1 MERVGLERILQKFS
15 RIEAQLGDPEVIADQ
30 SRYRELVKEY
40 SGMKPLAEAA
50 GEYLKLLDE
59 IQSVEEMLEETEDD
73 EMREFLESEL
83 ENYRAKLAALDET
96 LKKLLLPQDPN
107 DNRNAVVEIRAG
119 AGGEE
124 AALFARDLF
133 RMYVR
138 YAEKRGW
145 KVSVTESHETEL
157 GGFKEVVFLV
167 EGDGAYGRLKYE
179 SGVHRVQRIPVT
191 ESGGR
196 IHTSTASVVVLP
208 EAEEV
213 DDVEINPDE
222 LKIETFRAGGP
233 GGQHVNMTDSA
244 VRITH
249 LPTGIVVT
257 CQDERSQHKNRA
269 KAMRILR
276 ARLLDMRRKEKE
288 RELGEVR
295 RSYIGT
301 GDRSE
306 KIRTYNFPQ
315 NRVTDHR
322 IGLTIYN
329 LEAVLEGDLDLIIE
343 PILREEEKRKLEEME
358 NAENDLSGNRT

>member
-1 MERVGLERILQKFS
+1 MERTGLEKIIDKFA
-15 RIEAQLGDPEVIADQ
+15 RVEARLGDPKVISDQ
-30 SRYRELVKEY
+30 KQYREVVREY
-40 SGMKPLAEAA
+40 SQLKPIAEAA
-50 GEYLKLLDE
+50 AEYLKLLDE
-59 IQSVEEMLEETEDD
+59 IRSAEEMIEETDD
-73 EMREFLESEL
+73 AEMLDFLKEELKSYRERLAEL
-83 ENYRAKLAALDET
+83 DDT
-96 LKKLLLPQDPN
+96 LKRLLLPKDPN
-107 DNRNAVVEIRAG
+107 DSRNAVIEIRAG

-133 RMYVR
+133 KMYVR
-138 YAEKRGW
+138 YAESRGW
-145 KVSVTESHETEL
+145 KVSLTESHETEL

-213 DDVEINPDE
+213 DDIEIKPDE

-257 CQDERSQHKNRA
+257 CQDERSQHKNKA
-269 KAMRILR
+269 KAMRILK
-276 ARLLDMRRKEKE
+276 ARLLDMQRKQKE
-288 RELGEVR
+288 QELGRVR

-343 PILREEEKRKLEEME
+343 PILKEEERRKLEELE
-358 NAENDLSGNRT
+358 KAER

>member
-1 MERVGLERILQKFS
+1 MDRTKLESI
-15 RIEAQLGDPEVIADQ
+15 IEKARNLELLLSQPETLADQ
-30 SRYRELVKEY
+30 VKYRAVAAEYREIR
-40 SGMKPLAEAA
+40 PLAEAA
-50 GEYLKLLDE
+50 EHWLKIEHELESAREMLKEAESDAELREIVSAIEDE
-59 IQSVEEMLEETEDD
+59 IEQLEAQKAQI
-73 EMREFLESEL
+73 ESQ
-83 ENYRAKLAALDET
+83 
-96 LKKLLLPQDPN
+96 LKRLLLPKDPQDE
-107 DNRNAVVEIRAG
+107 RNAIVEIRAG

-133 RMYVR
+133 RMYFK

-145 KVSVTESHETEL
+145 KVSITDAHETEL
-157 GGFKEVVFLV
+157 GGFKEVVFIV
-167 EGDGAYGRLKYE
+167 EGKGAYGRLKYE
-179 SGVHRVQRIPVT
+179 SGVHRVQRIPIT

-208 EAEEV
+208 EVE
-213 DDVEINPDE
+213 DVEVEIDPED

-249 LPTGIVVT
+249 IPTGIVVT
-257 CQDERSQHKNRA
+257 CQDERSQHKNKA
-269 KAMRILR
+269 KALRILK
-276 ARLLDMRRKEKE
+276 ARLVDMMKRQKEQ
-288 RELGEVR
+288 ELGKLR

-329 LEAVLEGDLDLIIE
+329 LESIMDGDLDMVIE
-343 PILREEEKRKLEEME
+343 PLLEEEERRRLAELEE
-358 NAENDLSGNRT
+358 AA